1 MFEYLITSKQ
11 TKKTNKQNKLLF
23 PCTYSWRGDA
33 YILFLKTFTL
43 LTSPLYPRQ
52 YEIVQ
57 INKGFSQTLGIPLY
71 IGPMLYTEKMGTQ
84 KKVKERSKNSW
95 GK

>member
-1 MFEYLITSKQ
+1 MFEYLV
-11 TKKTNKQNKLLF
+11 TNKETKDKQKKNKLLF

-43 LTSPLYPRQ
+43 LTSSLYPRQ
-52 YEIVQ
+52 NEIVQ

-71 IGPMLYTEKMGTQ
+71 IGPMLYTDKMRTQ
-84 KKVKERSKNSW
+84 RKVKER
-95 GK
+95 